1 MLGEEGRH
9 GEAADRLLEVLAMME
24 EEEVGEE
31 EREEVGQE
39 AALALLREER
49 GEEALVVASHL
60 TSHLVR

>member
-1 MLGEEGRH
+1 M
-9 GEAADRLLEVLAMME
+9 LEVLAMLEEGE
-24 EEEVGEE
+24 EEGEE